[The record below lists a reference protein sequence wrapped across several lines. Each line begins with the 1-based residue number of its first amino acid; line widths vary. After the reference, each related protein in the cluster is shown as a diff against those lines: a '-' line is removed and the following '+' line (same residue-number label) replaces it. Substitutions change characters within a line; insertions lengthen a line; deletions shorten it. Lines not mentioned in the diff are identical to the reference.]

1 MVAVTHVRVRYE
13 DTDCMKIVYYGNYLT
28 YFEVGRVEFLR
39 QHGHPISDV
48 DTKIHIPAVEATVK
62 YLKPA
67 RLDDLLEVRCWI
79 SDRRRASFTFSYEV
93 AHAESGELVATGET
107 RHACVDPQSQKV
119 IEIPDW
125 LKKVMSEDV
134 AGSA

>member
-1 MVAVTHVRVRYE
+1 VVAVTHVRVRYK

-39 QHGHPISDV
+39 QHGLPISDV
-48 DTKIHIPAVEATVK
+48 DARIHIPVVEAAVK
-62 YLKPA
+62 FLKPA

-93 AHAESGELVATGET
+93 ADAESGELIATGET
-107 RHACVDPQSQKV
+107 RHACVDRQSQKV

-125 LKKVMSEDV
+125 LKKALSEGD
-134 AGSA
+134 AAPA

>member
-1 MVAVTHVRVRYE
+1 MVAITHVRVRYK

-48 DTKIHIPAVEATVK
+48 DTKIHIPVVEATVK

-93 AHAESGELVATGET
+93 AHAGSGGLIATGET

-125 LKKVMSEDV
+125 LQKVMSEDV
-134 AGSA
+134 ADSA

>member
-1 MVAVTHVRVRYE
+1 
-13 DTDCMKIVYYGNYLT
+13 MKIVYYGNYLT

-39 QHGHPISDV
+39 RHGHPISDV
-48 DTKIHIPAVEATVK
+48 DTKIRIPVVEATVK

-93 AHAESGELVATGET
+93 AHAGSGELIATGET

-125 LKKVMSEDV
+125 LQKVMSEDI
-134 AGSA
+134 AASA